1 MSTMARLTLRLLR
14 ADRNRARFLFIEV
27 LNVGDAALLRRDLAI
42 KGQAAMIDE
51 GRRLLPDPDMVS
63 PALADHAAGA
73 VNEMLVRKIMSGEL
87 FIGGD
92 DVLHGLLYL
101 VMRPYLG
108 RRAALRELD
117 VAVPAAA

>member
-1 MSTMARLTLRLLR
+1 
-14 ADRNRARFLFIEV
+14 
-27 LNVGDAALLRRDLAI
+27 
-42 KGQAAMIDE
+42 
-51 GRRLLPDPDMVS
+51 MVS